1 MRLREG
7 LMKVLV
13 CLLVII
19 SFSHISIA
27 QERNNNDNLDI
38 PLTDEEVRALDNLS
52 DANVKF
58 EDVVLPNGEKALV
71 FLCKHDRKYIE
82 DFNDKVGK
90 NIYKCPDEK
99 Q

>member
-1 MRLREG
+1 MPPSAIFRRL
-7 LMKVLV
+7 KKA
-13 CLLVII
+13 VIT
-19 SFSHISIA
+19 SYSIHYTKLYD
-27 QERNNNDNLDI
+27 NNDNLDI